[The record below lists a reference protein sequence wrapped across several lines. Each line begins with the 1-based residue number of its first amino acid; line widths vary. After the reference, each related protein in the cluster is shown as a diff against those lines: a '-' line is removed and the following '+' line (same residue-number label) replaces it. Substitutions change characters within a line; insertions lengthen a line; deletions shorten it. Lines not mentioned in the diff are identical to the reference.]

1 MTLKL
6 LSCPQGRVNS
16 IFTSTGNNVTTAQR
30 RLLILR
36 APVYVIVFLYLFN
49 FMKKK
54 RNFEVWFLCN
64 FILSAVTLFN
74 VNLSLP
80 LPAVY
85 VCVHAR
91 VLHACHCVY
100 TCVHVHSHG
109 AQIRMLGVIL
119 YCVLPYFLK
128 RGSHWVRS
136 LLFFAGLLASKFS
149 RPFCLCSLMVSLQMC
164 IAMSYFFK
172 KMNYCKNPFLK
183 VYVIKFCWKYF
194 VSKIKRSC
202 M

>member
-6 LSCPQGRVNS
+6 LSRPKGRVNS

-54 RNFEVWFLCN
+54 RNFWSPV
-64 FILSAVTLFN
+64 S
-74 VNLSLP
+74 LSLYSFSCYFIQYKSLSP
-80 LPAVY
+80 PPRC
-85 VCVHAR
+85 VCVRAR
-91 VLHACHCVY
+91 ALHACHCVY

-149 RPFCLCSLMVSLQMC
+149 RPFCPCSLMVSLQVC
-164 IAMSYFFK
+164 IAMPYFF
-172 KMNYCKNPFLK
+172 FLNELL
-183 VYVIKFCWKYF
+183 
-194 VSKIKRSC
+194 
-202 M
+202 